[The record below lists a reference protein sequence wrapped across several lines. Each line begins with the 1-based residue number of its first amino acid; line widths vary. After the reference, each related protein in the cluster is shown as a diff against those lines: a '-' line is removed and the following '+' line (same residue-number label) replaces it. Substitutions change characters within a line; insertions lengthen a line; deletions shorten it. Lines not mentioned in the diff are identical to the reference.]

1 MLTRIKTDREIDAM
15 REGGKI
21 LATIL
26 ELLVQKTEVGLT
38 PRDMAVLA
46 AKELKAHG
54 AEAPFLG
61 YHGFPDVICISVNN
75 QVQHCI
81 PNGRPYEQGDVVN
94 YDFGVKYKGMITDA
108 GVTIGV
114 GTLSADDKRLVDG
127 TKRALDSAVNIVKNG
142 VRVGD
147 ISNVIE
153 SVLIEEDLG
162 IVREL
167 VGHGVGHDL
176 HEEPDIP
183 NYGWAKTGTIL
194 KSGMTVCIEPITTL
208 GDEDI
213 YVDKDGQS
221 IYTVDGSK
229 SAQFEHT
236 ILVLDKGCEILTQ
249 L

>member
-1 MLTRIKTDREIDAM
+1 MLTPIKTDRELDAM

-26 ELLVQKTEVGLT
+26 DLLIGKAEVGVT
-38 PRDMAVLA
+38 PRELAVIA
-46 AKELKAHG
+46 AAEIKKHG
-54 AEAPFLG
+54 ASAPFLG

-81 PNGRPYEQGDVVN
+81 PNNRPFQEGDVVN
-94 YDFGVKYKGMITDA
+94 FDFGVTYKGLITDA
-108 GVTIGV
+108 GVTIGI
-114 GTLSADDKRLVDG
+114 GKLSSDDQRLVDG
-127 TKRALDSAVNIVKNG
+127 TKAALDAALGIIKNG

-147 ISNVIE
+147 ISNAIE
-153 SVLIEEDLG
+153 SVLVEQDLG

-183 NYGWAKTGTIL
+183 NYGWAKTGPIL
-194 KSGMTVCIEPITTL
+194 KTGMTIAVEPITTL

-213 YVDKDGQS
+213 YIDKDGQS

-236 ILVLDKGCEILTQ
+236 ILVLDKGCEILTT

>member
-1 MLTRIKTDREIDAM
+1 MLNRIKTDREIEAM
-15 REGGKI
+15 RESGKI

-26 ELLVQKTEVGLT
+26 ELLVSKTKIGVT
-38 PRDMAVLA
+38 PRELAVIA
-46 AKELKAHG
+46 AAEIKKHG
-54 AEAPFLG
+54 ASAPFLG
-61 YHGFPDVICISVNN
+61 YHGYPDVICISVNN

-81 PNGRPYEQGDVVN
+81 PNDRPLEEGDVIN
-94 YDFGVKYKGMITDA
+94 FDFGVTYKGMITDA
-108 GVTIGV
+108 GVTIGI
-114 GTLSADDKRLVDG
+114 GKLSVDDQRLIDG
-127 TKRALDSAVNIVKNG
+127 TKEALDAAIAIVKNG

-147 ISNVIE
+147 ISNAIE
-153 SVLIEEDLG
+153 SVLVEKDLG

-167 VGHGVGHDL
+167 VGHGVGHEL

-183 NYGWAKTGTIL
+183 NYGWAKTGPIL
-194 KSGMTVCIEPITTL
+194 KTGMTIAIEPITTL

-213 YVDKDGQS
+213 YIDRDGQS

-236 ILVLDKGCEILTQ
+236 LLVLDKGCEILTA